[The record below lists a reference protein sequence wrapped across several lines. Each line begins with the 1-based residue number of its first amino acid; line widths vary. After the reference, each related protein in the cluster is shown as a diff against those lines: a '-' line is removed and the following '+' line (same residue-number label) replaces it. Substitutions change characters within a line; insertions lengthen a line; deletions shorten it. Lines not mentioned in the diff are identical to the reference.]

1 MATQFLEDRGAR
13 LLQRNARIGDG
24 ELDLVVA
31 FDGQRVAV
39 EVKTTSEASRGE
51 AIFHFNGAKQRR
63 VRLLA
68 NRIGARRVDYV
79 GVEVSAV
86 AATVRWLPGV
96 C

>member
-1 MATQFLEDRGAR
+1 M
-13 LLQRNARIGDG
+13 LQRNARVGDG
-24 ELDLVVA
+24 EVDLIVA
-31 FDGQRVAV
+31 IEDQRVVV
-39 EVKTTSEASRGE
+39 EVKTTSTISSGD
-51 AIFHFNGAKQRR
+51 AIYHFDTNKQHR

-79 GVEVSAV
+79 GVELSAD